1 MSKKLISILLL
12 LGLAACAKKP
22 DQVGAATTPSAGAS
36 SSGSPGSS
44 AASASSAAQAG
55 PPTPVHTIL
64 AKRQDVPI
72 LLLANANVQALSN
85 IELHPQLVSTIS
97 RVHVNEGQFV
107 KAGQVL
113 FSLDDKTDQANLA
126 RARAQLARDSAV
138 LQDLQRQHQRSLQL
152 VAQKFVTQSNAD
164 SIASQVQAQE
174 ALLQSDKA
182 GIQAAQINTGYAQV
196 RSPIDGRVGEI
207 KVFAGS
213 LVQLATP
220 LITVTQ
226 INPINLSFTVPENVL
241 PALLA
246 AQKAGPIPVQAKPG
260 GERGKL
266 VFIDS
271 AVDSQTGTVRV
282 KAQFDNRDQKWWPG
296 QYADVELVVATL
308 KDAVVLPQD
317 AIITSVRGQFVY
329 TVEPGNSVKNRPVK
343 VLHSFGQKMA
353 VSGLQGGEK
362 VVLQGKQNLR
372 PGGRVQ
378 EVKDKTES
386 SNPGGSGPTG
396 SGPAGGGP
404 TGSGPDKKGGA

>member
-22 DQVGAATTPSAGAS
+22 GQDAPPAVGAS
-36 SSGSPGSS
+36 SK
-44 AASASSAAQAG
+44 ASSASAG
-55 PPTPVHTIL
+55 PATPVHVIL
-64 AKRQDVPI
+64 AKRQDVPVT
-72 LLLANANVQALSN
+72 LQANANVQALSN

-126 RARAQLARDSAV
+126 KARAQLARSQAV

-174 ALLQSDKA
+174 AVVQSDKA
-182 GIQAAQINTGYAQV
+182 GVQAAQVNAGYAQV

-207 KVFAGS
+207 KVFPGS

-220 LITVTQ
+220 LLTVTQ
-226 INPINLSFTVPENVL
+226 INPVNLSFTVPENVL
-241 PALLA
+241 SALLA
-246 AQKAGPIPVQAKPG
+246 AQKSGPVAVQAKAG

-271 AVDSQTGTVRV
+271 AVDGQTGTVRV
-282 KAQFDNRDQKWWPG
+282 KAQFDNREQKWWPG
-296 QYADVELVVATL
+296 QYADVELVVNTL

-317 AIITSVRGQFVY
+317 AVITSVRGQFVY
-329 TVEPGNSVKNRPVK
+329 TVEPDNTVKNRPVK
-343 VLHSFGQKMA
+343 VLHSFGQQMA

-378 EVKDKTES
+378 EVKDKAES
-386 SNPGGSGPTG
+386 SGHTERGT
-396 SGPAGGGP
+396 A
-404 TGSGPDKKGGA
+404 KKGGA

>member
-1 MSKKLISILLL
+1 MPEKLISILLL
-12 LGLAACAKKP
+12 LGLAACAKQP
-22 DQVGAATTPSAGAS
+22 AQDTSSANSGKSTSASSSAS
-36 SSGSPGSS
+36 SSGSSGSPGRG
-44 AASASSAAQAG
+44 ALA
-55 PPTPVHTIL
+55 PPTPVHVIL
-64 AKRQDVPI
+64 AKRQDVPVTFQ
-72 LLLANANVQALSN
+72 ANANVQALSN

-97 RVHVNEGQFV
+97 RVHVNEGQLV

-113 FSLDDKTDQANLA
+113 FSLDDKADQANLA
-126 RARAQLARDSAV
+126 KVRAQLARNEAL

-164 SIASQVQAQE
+164 SLGSQVQAQQ

-182 GIQAAQINTGYAQV
+182 AIQAAQVNAGYAQV

-207 KVFAGS
+207 KVFPGS

-220 LITVTQ
+220 LLTVTQ
-226 INPINLSFTVPENVL
+226 INPINLSFTVPESVL

-246 AQKAGPIPVQAKPG
+246 AQKAGPVPVQAKAG

-282 KAQFDNRDQKWWPG
+282 KAQFDNREQKWWPG
-296 QYADVELVVATL
+296 QYAGVEMVVGVL

-317 AIITSVRGQFVY
+317 ALITSVHGQFVY

-343 VLHSFGQKMA
+343 VLHSFGQQMA

-372 PGGRVQ
+372 PGGKVQPVQ
-378 EVKDKTES
+378 EKAESKAESKTES
-386 SNPGGSGPTG
+386 KAEASATVQ
-396 SGPAGGGP
+396 
-404 TGSGPDKKGGA
+404 KGGT